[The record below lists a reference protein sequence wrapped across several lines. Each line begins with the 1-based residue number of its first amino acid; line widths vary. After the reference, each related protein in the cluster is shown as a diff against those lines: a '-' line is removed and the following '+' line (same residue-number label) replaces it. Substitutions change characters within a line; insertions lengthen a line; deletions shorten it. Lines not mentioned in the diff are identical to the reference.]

1 MIYIFIP
8 EFEFKIGR
16 EKKKSSDAY
25 IRKDTTLL
33 AVEAKG
39 FSVLIDCMI
48 KNEKVEDNN
57 KKLFVKPILQA
68 DKCIVSTISSRPEF
82 DEVDEIFIVS
92 VTMDNVNAVPNY
104 YNSIH
109 REIEQKKQSGLV
121 KYYFNLNIEE
131 YEMLMYLV
139 ENKKDVFELLRNYF
153 DNSTLKPF
161 SNYLRECY
169 PEIVMTRF
177 MSDCY
182 NEASREMRK
191 LLWN

>member
-1 MIYIFIP
+1 MYEKYIQELTEKAANDIYIFIP
-8 EFEFKIGR
+8 EFEFNIGGK
-16 EKKKSSDAY
+16 KKKSSDAY
-25 IRKDTTLL
+25 IRKDKTLL

-68 DKCIVSTISSRPEF
+68 DKCIVNTIFNRPEF

-92 VTMDNVNAVPNY
+92 VTMDNVNAVPKY

-109 REIEQKKQSGLV
+109 KEIEQNKQSELV

-139 ENKKDVFELLRNYF
+139 ENKKR
-153 DNSTLKPF
+153 
-161 SNYLRECY
+161 
-169 PEIVMTRF
+169 RF
-177 MSDCY
+177 
-182 NEASREMRK
+182 
-191 LLWN
+191 